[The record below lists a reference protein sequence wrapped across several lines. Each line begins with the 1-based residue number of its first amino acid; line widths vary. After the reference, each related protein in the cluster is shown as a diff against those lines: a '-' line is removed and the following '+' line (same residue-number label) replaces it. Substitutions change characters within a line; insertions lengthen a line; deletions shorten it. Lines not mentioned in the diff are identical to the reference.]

1 MVKKILAATA
11 VASVMMAAPAMAQF
25 ERHQNPSLNGYVG
38 FATDSQYEQPTA
50 FGTASVGP
58 IAERLEAV
66 GSDNPAA
73 ESFNPNAV
81 DQRPTRFHSAPSV
94 AENPDFDWIDQADIG
109 A

>member
-1 MVKKILAATA
+1 MIKKILAAAA
-11 VASVMMAAPAMAQF
+11 VASVAVAAPALAQV

-38 FATDSQYEQPTA
+38 FATDSQYAQPTA
-50 FGTASVGP
+50 LGTASVD
-58 IAERLEAV
+58 ERIKAV
-66 GSDNPAA
+66 GSGNPSL

-81 DQRPTRFHSAPSV
+81 SEQPTRFQSAPSI